1 LLTIP
6 RRQPPQILAL
16 HLSRSGF
23 TPYGELYKK
32 TASVAFPLFLD
43 ITEFTT
49 SGALYTTADGSI
61 SHHADKD
68 RQRDHPKP
76 EDAAPPK
83 SVYRLD
89 AVICHYGYTSSFGH
103 FVAYRRKPDSV
114 LGPALAQKS
123 CPDYCE
129 CQLCQTHGQVRHP
142 AVLPVRNWLRI
153 SDADVEE
160 VGDAEVLAERT
171 SAFLLFYEKVIEEKD
186 DEKSEGHPELPTM
199 NKGSIV
205 EALANLNVDN
215 GLRHRT
221 NAKL

>member
-1 LLTIP
+1 M
-6 RRQPPQILAL
+6 
-16 HLSRSGF
+16 
-23 TPYGELYKK
+23 
-32 TASVAFPLFLD
+32 AFPLFLD

-49 SGALYTTADGSI
+49 SGALYTTVDGSI

-68 RQRDHPKP
+68 WQKDQSRP

-83 SVYRLD
+83 SIYRLD

-123 CPDYCE
+123 CPDYCQ
-129 CQLCQTHGQVRHP
+129 CQLCQAHGQVRHP

-160 VGDAEVLAERT
+160 VGDAEVLAERM
-171 SAFLLFYEKVIEEKD
+171 SAFLLFYEKVTEKRGRD
-186 DEKSEGHPELPTM
+186 GDEVPAEAPAM
-199 NKGSIV
+199 NRGSIA

-215 GLRHRT
+215 PLRHRT
-221 NAKL
+221 HAKL